1 MLHASTYFN
10 LLPYVKALVQREQ
23 YRHQSNGNKICSNVF
38 RVKFELVF
46 TKQGKL
52 KFSQKKKVSLKETFS
67 GSNLRQTKW
76 GFDKYSDL
84 M

>member
-10 LLPYVKALVQREQ
+10 LLPHVKALVQREQ

-52 KFSQKKKVSLKETFS
+52 KFLQKKKFSLKETIS
-67 GSNLRQTKW
+67 GSNLRQTK
-76 GFDKYSDL
+76 
-84 M
+84 

>member
-23 YRHQSNGNKICSNVF
+23 YRHQSNVNKICSIVF

-52 KFSQKKKVSLKETFS
+52 KFSQKKKSFLLKKHSLVQICGKPNRVLINTV
-67 GSNLRQTKW
+67 T
-76 GFDKYSDL
+76 
-84 M
+84 